1 MSRGI
6 ADEVQRKI
14 DASAPPPP
22 KPKPPRKRHKLQKK
36 PPKPPAALARGI
48 RVYPTKE
55 QKQTLLQWIDT
66 ARWTYNKCLELIQ
79 GKSDQKKRDQKN
91 RDQEEGVQKEG
102 VQEEGVQEEG
112 VQEEGV
118 REEGVQKEGVQKECK
133 LLDKKA
139 LRARALNKEAI
150 LAMDNKSW
158 VLKTPYTVRDEAMN
172 DVLKAYKSS
181 FARYRRDGIKFRIK
195 WRSRKHAKQESVV
208 IHAHCWQRKTGD
220 YAFLRNMKA
229 AEQLP
234 DDLVYDSRLV
244 YRRRIDAFYL
254 WVLSPLPEPRRPS
267 AAEVAA
273 RWGESQAPSS
283 PSSSSSSSVPH
294 PHPPRLIA
302 LDPGVRTFL
311 TGYDPAGR
319 ACEWGRG
326 DIGRIYRLCHHL
338 DDLTSRASRKRGD
351 PAGPPRTK
359 SGRVVDHH
367 RRWRMR
373 RAMARMRQKIRDLV
387 DDLQHRVAKWLCQEH
402 DVVLLPEFETQRMIR
417 RGQRRLRSKTV
428 RAMVTW
434 AHYRFRQRL
443 VAKAREYAGC
453 RVILVDEAYTSKTC
467 GRCGHIHRG
476 LGGSKVFRCPRCG
489 LVADRDLHAAR
500 NILLR
505 YLSDVKL
512 VGATGALRPTS
523 RVYPCTS
530 RPLCS
535 TTF

>member
-1 MSRGI
+1 LSRGI
-6 ADEVQRKI
+6 ADEVRQKI
-14 DASAPPPP
+14 DAVDASAPPPP

-36 PPKPPAALARGI
+36 PPKPPAARARKI

-55 QKQTLLQWIDT
+55 ERQTLLRWIGA

-79 GKSDQKKRDQKN
+79 KKH
-91 RDQEEGVQKEG
+91 VQKEG
-102 VQEEGVQEEG
+102 VQEECVQEECVQEEG
-112 VQEEGV
+112 VP
-118 REEGVQKEGVQKECK
+118 
-133 LLDKKA
+133 LDKKE
-139 LRARALNKEAI
+139 LRTRVITKKAI
-150 LAMDNKSW
+150 LAMDGKSW
-158 VLKTPYTVRDEAMN
+158 VLETPNAVRDEAVS

-208 IHAHCWQRKTGD
+208 IHACHWQQKRGA
-220 YAFLRNMKA
+220 YAFLRKMRA
-229 AEQLP
+229 AEPLP

-244 YRRRIDAFYL
+244 YRQRIGAFYL
-254 WVLSPLPEPRRPS
+254 CVLSPLPEPRRPS

-273 RWGESQAPSS
+273 RWDESQVP
-283 PSSSSSSSVPH
+283 SSSVPH
-294 PHPPRLIA
+294 PHPPRVIA

-338 DDLTSRASRKRGD
+338 DDLTSRASRKRVD

-359 SGRVVDHH
+359 SGHVVDHH

-373 RAMARMRQKIRDLV
+373 RVMARMRQKIRDLV

-467 GRCGHIHRG
+467 GRCGCIHRG
-476 LGGSKVFRCPRCG
+476 LGGSKVFRCPCCG

-512 VGATGALRPTS
+512 VGATPALRPTS
-523 RVYPCTS
+523 RGDPCTS

-535 TTF
+535 NA